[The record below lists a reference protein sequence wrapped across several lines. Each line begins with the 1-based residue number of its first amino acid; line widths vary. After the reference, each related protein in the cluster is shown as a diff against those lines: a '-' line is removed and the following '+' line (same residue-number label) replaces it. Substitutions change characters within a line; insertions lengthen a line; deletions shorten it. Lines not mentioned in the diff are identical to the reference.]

1 MPTRIGINGF
11 GRMGRLVVR
20 ALAHHEQI
28 EIAHINELN
37 CDAKTA
43 AHLMQ
48 FDSVHGT
55 WKHEAQEIDGKLAL
69 NGSLIQYSQVANPI
83 EVPWEESDI
92 SIVLECTGTFR
103 TVETLSSYLTQGI
116 KKVIVAA
123 PVNDQSVLNI
133 VMGCNEHLYDS
144 KQFDIVT
151 AASCTTNCL
160 APVVKVLHENIGINS
175 GLITSIHAPTNTQV
189 VVDKPHN
196 DPRRARSALNSLIP
210 TSTGSATAITQI
222 FPELKGK
229 LDGLAVRVPVLNASL
244 TDCVFSLQSEVSV
257 DEINNLFKESSETNL
272 KGILGIESRPLVSAD
287 FVNDSRSGIV
297 DGLST
302 MMLPGGLVKILAWYD
317 NEYGY
322 VHRMAEL
329 TAKVARNL

>member
-1 MPTRIGINGF
+1 
-11 GRMGRLVVR
+11 
-20 ALAHHEQI
+20 
-28 EIAHINELN
+28 
-37 CDAKTA
+37 
-43 AHLMQ
+43 MQ

-69 NGSLIQYSQVANPI
+69 NGSLIQYSQVADPI

-189 VVDKPHN
+189 VVCLLYTSPS
-196 DPRRARSALNSLIP
+196 PR
-210 TSTGSATAITQI
+210 
-222 FPELKGK
+222 
-229 LDGLAVRVPVLNASL
+229 
-244 TDCVFSLQSEVSV
+244 
-257 DEINNLFKESSETNL
+257 
-272 KGILGIESRPLVSAD
+272 
-287 FVNDSRSGIV
+287 DS
-297 DGLST
+297 
-302 MMLPGGLVKILAWYD
+302 
-317 NEYGY
+317 
-322 VHRMAEL
+322 
-329 TAKVARNL
+329 

>member
-1 MPTRIGINGF
+1 MATRIGINGF

-69 NGSLIQYSQVANPI
+69 NGSLIQYSQVADPI

-160 APVVKVLHENIGINS
+160 APVVKVLHEKIGINS
-175 GLITSIHAPTNTQV
+175 GLITSIHAPKNTQV

-196 DPRRARSALNSLIP
+196 DQRRARSAQNSLKP
-210 TSTGSATAITQI
+210 TSPRSATALPPI
-222 FPELKGK
+222 FPDSFRYAIIEPEKVIPPINKAINTTKYKNQSASALFSNSDQPTNKLAKPPKPLKR
-229 LDGLAVRVPVLNASL
+229 ATS
-244 TDCVFSLQSEVSV
+244 
-257 DEINNLFKESSETNL
+257 
-272 KGILGIESRPLVSAD
+272 
-287 FVNDSRSGIV
+287 SGIPV
-297 DGLST
+297 ICT
-302 MMLPGGLVKILAWYD
+302 RLAAI
-317 NEYGY
+317 NP
-322 VHRMAEL
+322 
-329 TAKVARNL
+329 TKPPITKPKVMNR